1 LSVNP
6 GLQKQTEQGLT
17 KIPQKKS
24 RQDQGWKKEIPWEQR
39 KQQHRKKLQ
48 KTQVEVTSMAVKSKA
63 KSKSKVIGKSDLI
76 AAIADKTNRSKKD
89 AAETLNVVLDTIQEN
104 LKKGKG
110 VRLIPFG
117 SFEIRERKGRTG
129 RNPRTGEKINIK
141 ARKVP
146 AFRPGKALR
155 DAVK

>member
-1 LSVNP
+1 
-6 GLQKQTEQGLT
+6 
-17 KIPQKKS
+17 
-24 RQDQGWKKEIPWEQR
+24 
-39 KQQHRKKLQ
+39 
-48 KTQVEVTSMAVKSKA
+48 M
-63 KSKSKVIGKSDLI
+63 GKSDLI
-76 AAIADKTNRSKKD
+76 AAIADKTNKSKKD
-89 AAETLNVVLDTIQEN
+89 AQETLNVVLDTIQEN
-104 LKKGKG
+104 LRKGKG